1 MSTVAELLTLTDSF
15 YGNALSDATVVS
27 YFNMSQNEISP
38 YFGLIAEDT
47 TLYTVADND
56 SLALPTGI
64 ADISQIDTFD
74 IYNEATDTDR
84 IVASAS
90 MKVGTYTIA
99 NQPIGAKRISV
110 THTAVGNT
118 DTLGT
123 ITVAGTVDGTA
134 TTEVITPVANS
145 TVYGNK
151 FFDDGGITSITG
163 ASWVTNGT
171 ADLITV
177 GVSLARYDFTR
188 YAIGYVDDVGYSGNI
203 VYQIYSSAGVKSLV
217 IYPTPI
223 ETGCNIRIRYRK
235 ALTVLSASSTSV
247 SPDFDSR
254 FHDMLALYAAYMIC
268 STGASADHSQADRF
282 MQQYDARLVELWKYS
297 MEKDKK
303 SMMKRRD
310 NRQWH

>member
-1 MSTVAELLTLTDSF
+1 MSTVAELLTLVDSF
-15 YGNALSDATVVS
+15 YANSATDATTVS
-27 YFNMSQNEISP
+27 YFNMAQNEISP

-56 SLALPTGI
+56 NFTLPTGI

-74 IYNEATDTDR
+74 IYNEATDTDA
-84 IVASAS
+84 IVTSAN

-99 NQPIGAKRISV
+99 AQPTSAKRLSV

-123 ITVAGTVDGTA
+123 ITIAGTVDGTA

-151 FFDDGGITSITG
+151 FFDADGITSITG
-163 ASWVTNGT
+163 AAWVTNGT
-171 ADLITV
+171 ADKITV
-177 GVSLARYDFTR
+177 GVSLDRYDFTR
-188 YAIGYVDDVGYSGNI
+188 YYLGYADDASYSGNI
-203 VYQIYSSAGVKSLV
+203 FYQIYTSAGVKSLV
-217 IYPTPI
+217 VYPVPT
-223 ETGCNIRIRYRK
+223 ETGRNIRIRYRK
-235 ALTVLSASSTSV
+235 ALTTLSASSTSV

-268 STGASADHSQADRF
+268 STGASADQSQSDRF
-282 MQQYDARLVELWKYS
+282 MEQYDNRLTELWKYS

-303 SMMKRRD
+303 SVMKRRD
-310 NRQWH
+310 NGQWH